1 MGKGAEPHTI
11 SLLPLQGP
19 LAPPQLALFSQGSQL
34 FLKPFGGLVW
44 ANNLKVRTAQQPKT
58 HRK

>member
-19 LAPPQLALFSQGSQL
+19 LAPPQLVLFSQSSQL